1 VAVVLVTL
9 EVLLALMEHL
19 ETLHLFHLYHLLE
32 AVVVQVYYLQLQTL
46 VALAVELV
54 VQDLLQ
60 LKQEEL
66 VIRLL
71 LVPLKVTMEEPQE
84 VHLVLITRVVAVAVL
99 EVLVK
104 ILYLKDNLGEYQA
117 LLVVMVV

>member
-1 VAVVLVTL
+1 
-9 EVLLALMEHL
+9 M
-19 ETLHLFHLYHLLE
+19 
-32 AVVVQVYYLQLQTL
+32 VQVYYLQLQTL
-46 VALAVELV
+46 VVLVVELV

-84 VHLVLITRVVAVAVL
+84 VHLVLITRAVAVAVL

-104 ILYLKDNLGEYQA
+104 MLYLKGNLGQYQV
-117 LLVVMVV
+117 LMVVMVV